1 MMDYEAGLEK
11 AIDQY
16 KKSEYYRW
24 GAAFAILDLWREFP
38 DRHSEIMAVLVNEL
52 HVTDDQVYNLL
63 HAAELA
69 SELSRNRDDMI
80 LSPSHFSRLH
90 RAAQKYDLP
99 QETVIEYLE
108 LATSEGLSAQAMVEE
123 VMRNHD
129 PDEQYLFH
137 RAVRVLIRACRR
149 LLELAE
155 SNGID
160 KRVQDAAKML
170 VEMLGDAG

>member
-1 MMDYEAGLEK
+1 MDYEVGLEK

-24 GAAFAILDLWREFP
+24 SAAFAILDLWREFP
-38 DRHSEIMAVLVNEL
+38 QRHGNTMAVLVAEL
-52 HVTDDQVYNLL
+52 HITDDQIYSLL

-69 SELSRNRDDMI
+69 QLSDSTRKWADV

-90 RAAQKYDLP
+90 RAAEKYVLP
-99 QETVIEYLE
+99 EETVIEYLE
-108 LATSEGLSAQAMVEE
+108 LATTEGLSAQALIEE

-170 VEMLGDAG
+170 VEMLGD